1 MLRVIDTAVR
11 CNQEPGS
18 HGSRYVARRGARV
31 LVRGGGRRVWVLG
44 WRAERLDAGQLNR
57 NCRRRAAGLAVSQAT
72 ARAASE
78 RVCVHAP
85 PCVHFLDSRGRHDHV
100 PSSLHIHFIFTISS
114 LEFWASTS
122 FTRKINSGDRGGAL
136 HSQQVI
142 FRLRAS
148 RYVTRH
154 ATRVQVST
162 CPSRAH

>member
-1 MLRVIDTAVR
+1 M
-11 CNQEPGS
+11 
-18 HGSRYVARRGARV
+18 
-31 LVRGGGRRVWVLG
+31 WVLG

-85 PCVHFLDSRGRHDHV
+85 PCVHFLDSRGHDHV

-122 FTRKINSGDRGGAL
+122 FTRKINSGDRGGA
-136 HSQQVI
+136 
-142 FRLRAS
+142 RA
-148 RYVTRH
+148 
-154 ATRVQVST
+154 
-162 CPSRAH
+162 RAFTF